1 MRKVSHFRLVHR
13 DIKTTHISVCVCV
26 CVRATDNEAACE
38 CSVFTLIN
46 YINTVRQLFRL

>member
-1 MRKVSHFRLVHR
+1 MREVSHFRLENR
-13 DIKTTHISVCVCV
+13 DIKTTHISVCVC
-26 CVRATDNEAACE
+26 AKADNEAACE